1 MAKKIKDNLLE
12 LPSGKIADEVLSI
25 SDLQTNVNGV
35 DYYTIEVSVVKPEEV
50 RFVQDLIGV
59 PRIGLYYRIRNE
71 SLKPIETT
79 EDIVALGQLVR
90 DDVKIYS
97 LDM

>member
-12 LPSGKIADEVLSI
+12 LPNGKIADEVLSI
-25 SDLQTNVNGV
+25 SDLQTNANGV

-50 RFVQDLIGV
+50 RLVQDLIGV

-71 SLKPIETT
+71 ALKPIETA
-79 EDIVALGQLVR
+79 EDIVALGQLAK
-90 DDVKIYS
+90 DEVKIYS
-97 LDM
+97 LDT